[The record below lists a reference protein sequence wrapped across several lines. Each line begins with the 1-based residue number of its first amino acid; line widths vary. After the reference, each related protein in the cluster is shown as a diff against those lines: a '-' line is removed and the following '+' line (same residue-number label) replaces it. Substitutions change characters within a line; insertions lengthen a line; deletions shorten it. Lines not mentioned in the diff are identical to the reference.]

1 MINEQENKT
10 SLTKLSP
17 EEYEKNQVEMSR
29 YRNNGLTYR
38 LGLLGMGTS
47 LFACL
52 ILLNSLAPSVHSF
65 IVVMINIVVLLGG
78 FLACEKAKNY
88 SMKGSIGLTVF
99 GGVSIARIFYTP
111 LLLAIYSASYDKYY
125 SKQSSSDPKV
135 KAEAK
140 EKVDAALKWVGKS
153 ITESYGKNKYAYAY
167 LYHDGVFRAIFVMV
181 ILGISGAAFIAAG
194 VIGMKRSKKLTTY
207 LESINQKD

>member
-47 LFACL
+47 LFACI
-52 ILLNSLAPSVHSF
+52 ILLNSMTPNIHGF
-65 IVVMINIVVLLGG
+65 IVVMLNIIVLLGG

-88 SMKGSIGLTVF
+88 SMKGSIALSFMGAI
-99 GGVSIARIFYTP
+99 SIARIFYTP
-111 LLLAIYSASYDKYY
+111 LLLLIYSGIYDANYAK
-125 SKQSSSDPKV
+125 SSSADPEIR
-135 KAEAK
+135 EAAAK
-140 EKVDAALKWVGKS
+140 KLEDATKWVGKS
-153 ITESYGKNKYAYAY
+153 ITESYAKNDYAYAY
-167 LYHDGVFRAIFVMV
+167 LYHNGIFRAIFVM
-181 ILGISGAAFIAAG
+181 IFLGISGACFIAASI
-194 VIGMKRSKKLTTY
+194 IGIKRSKKLTTY
-207 LESINQKD
+207 LESISQKE

>member
-52 ILLNSLAPSVHSF
+52 ILLNSMTPSVHTF
-65 IVVMINIVVLLGG
+65 IVVMLNIVVLLGG

-88 SMKGSIGLTVF
+88 SFKGSIALSVM
-99 GGVSIARIFYTP
+99 GGISIGRIFYTP
-111 LLLAIYSASYDKYY
+111 LLLWFYSASFDSNY
-125 SKQSSSDPKV
+125 SKVSSSNPEEAA
-135 KAEAK
+135 KAKAKIDEA
-140 EKVDAALKWVGKS
+140 VKWVGKS
-153 ITESYGKNKYAYAY
+153 ITESYAKNNYAYAF
-167 LYHDGVFRAIFVMV
+167 LYHNGVFRALFVM
-181 ILGISGAAFIAAG
+181 IFLGISGASFIAAS
-194 VIGMKRSKKLTTY
+194 VIGMKRSRKLTTY

>member
-38 LGLLGMGTS
+38 LGLLGMATS

-52 ILLNSLAPSVHSF
+52 ILLNSMTPNVHSF
-65 IVVMINIVVLLGG
+65 IVVILNIVVLLGG

-88 SMKGSIGLTVF
+88 SFKGSIALAVM
-99 GGVSIARIFYTP
+99 GGISIGRIFYTP
-111 LLLAIYSASYDKYY
+111 FILLIYSASFDHYY
-125 SKQSSSDPKV
+125 SKVSSTDAKTA
-135 KAEAK
+135 AEAK
-140 EKVDAALKWVGKS
+140 EKLDAAVKWVGKS
-153 ITESYGKNKYAYAY
+153 ITESYSQNNYAYAY
-167 LYHDGVFRAIFVMV
+167 LYHNGVFRAVFVMV
-181 ILGISGAAFIAAG
+181 FLGISGASFIAASI
-194 VIGMKRSKKLTTY
+194 IGMKKSRKLTAY

>member
-52 ILLNSLAPSVHSF
+52 ILPSSNSFLTLDELTF
-65 IVVMINIVVLLGG
+65 ILSINI
-78 FLACEKAKNY
+78 
-88 SMKGSIGLTVF
+88 
-99 GGVSIARIFYTP
+99 
-111 LLLAIYSASYDKYY
+111 
-125 SKQSSSDPKV
+125 
-135 KAEAK
+135 
-140 EKVDAALKWVGKS
+140 W
-153 ITESYGKNKYAYAY
+153 
-167 LYHDGVFRAIFVMV
+167 
-181 ILGISGAAFIAAG
+181 
-194 VIGMKRSKKLTTY
+194 RSKK
-207 LESINQKD
+207 EI

>member
-38 LGLLGMGTS
+38 LALLGMGTS

-52 ILLNSLAPSVHSF
+52 IFLNSMTPSVHSF
-65 IVVMINIVVLLGG
+65 IIVMINIVVLLGG
-78 FLACEKAKNY
+78 FLAAEKAKNY
-88 SMKGSIGLTVF
+88 SLKGSIALSVA
-99 GGVSIARIFYTP
+99 GGISIIRIVYP
-111 LLLAIYSASYDKYY
+111 VILMYYSAIYDSNFAKA
-125 SKQSSSDPKV
+125 SSSDAEVAK
-135 KAEAK
+135 KATAELDKA
-140 EKVDAALKWVGKS
+140 VKWVGKS
-153 ITESYGKNKYAYAY
+153 ITESYSSNKYAYAF
-167 LYHDGVFRAIFVMV
+167 LYHNGVFRAVFVM
-181 ILGISGAAFIAAG
+181 IFLGISAASFIVAS
-194 VIGMKRSKKLTTY
+194 VIGIKRSRKLTTY

>member
-47 LFACL
+47 LFACI
-52 ILLNSLAPSVHSF
+52 ILLNSLTPNVHGF

-78 FLACEKAKNY
+78 FLAAEKAKNY
-88 SMKGSIGLTVF
+88 SMKGSVALAVF
-99 GGVSIARIFYTP
+99 GGISIARIFYTP
-111 LLLAIYSASYDKYY
+111 LMLFIYSASYDANYAKL
-125 SKQSSSDPKV
+125 SSSDEDV
-135 KAEAK
+135 KAK
-140 EKVDAALKWVGKS
+140 HK
-153 ITESYGKNKYAYAY
+153 
-167 LYHDGVFRAIFVMV
+167 
-181 ILGISGAAFIAAG
+181 
-194 VIGMKRSKKLTTY
+194 KKLM
-207 LESINQKD
+207 LL

>member
-38 LGLLGMGTS
+38 LGLLGMATS
-47 LFACL
+47 LFGCL
-52 ILLNSLAPSVHSF
+52 ILLNSMTPSIHSF
-65 IVVMINIVVLLGG
+65 IVVMLNIVVLLGG

-88 SMKGSIGLTVF
+88 SMKGSIALSVM
-99 GGVSIARIFYTP
+99 GGISIARIFYTP
-111 LLLAIYSASYDKYY
+111 LMLFIYSGIYDSNY
-125 SKQSSSDPKV
+125 SKASSEDPEVAK
-135 KAEAK
+135 KAL
-140 EKVDAALKWVGKS
+140 EKLDNATKWVGKS
-153 ITESYGKNKYAYAY
+153 ITESYAKNNYAYAF
-167 LYHDGVFRAIFVMV
+167 LYHNGIFRAVFVM
-181 ILGISGAAFIAAG
+181 IFLGISGASFIAAS
-194 VIGMKRSKKLTTY
+194 VIGMKRSRKLTTY